1 MGFWEKSVRIFT
13 SLCEAGTPRV
23 RHRAQH
29 TGGSKRRAQRL
40 TPAMGPR
47 DSPPESWV
55 WETAEGRGGLPR
67 GGVAPL
73 APVGL
78 QRGVG
83 LDTLRA
89 CFSPRRL
96 QPPGG
101 SAPGARRGVMPAL
114 AQAIV
119 ELGHAWEQEATAGGE
134 GPEVRGAVDAPCL
147 ARLWRV
153 CLDLPTGSLL
163 RDAAVDHRSDATWK
177 ARVDQRLAALGAP
190 GRFLGS
196 DRAQALIPRAE
207 PGLGCRSLPEVV
219 PRVPDIVQ
227 RAALALG
234 RQWQQARQA
243 WQKAPDGLQRPQ
255 AWAPRATASPDAT
268 RPLAATPAN
277 VPRWAAGHSA
287 DRQRRATLSLT
298 RHSWRSDA
306 SAPQTSPQGD
316 SGGDGQ
322 VAALAALAHPA
333 QWPARPAARPQVKHH
348 VPALAARGDCWW
360 AGGRQALEPAAVSPR
375 WRQWAPR
382 VSGAAGVW
390 GAPRASHAWR
400 PAESQEA
407 AGPGGCPRPL
417 CPPGPHPGSSPAG
430 PWGLGHLGHAAGAG
444 LAACLRRRRRASWLS
459 GAEASP
465 AAGGAQAA
473 RPGVGRCAQLR
484 WSRRRRH
491 NSCDA
496 LFQAGISG
504 PLGNSVSPQRCMAS
518 PSATKTRR

>member
-1 MGFWEKSVRIFT
+1 
-13 SLCEAGTPRV
+13 
-23 RHRAQH
+23 
-29 TGGSKRRAQRL
+29 
-40 TPAMGPR
+40 
-47 DSPPESWV
+47 
-55 WETAEGRGGLPR
+55 
-67 GGVAPL
+67 
-73 APVGL
+73 
-78 QRGVG
+78 
-83 LDTLRA
+83 
-89 CFSPRRL
+89 
-96 QPPGG
+96 
-101 SAPGARRGVMPAL
+101 MPAL

-153 CLDLPTGSLL
+153 CLDRPTGSLL

-219 PRVPDIVQ
+219 PRVPDIVP

-234 RQWQQARQA
+234 RPWQQARQA

-255 AWAPRATASPDAT
+255 AWAQRATASPDAT

-277 VPRWAAGHSA
+277 VPRWEAGHSA

-375 WRQWAPR
+375 WRQWAPESLVPQ
-382 VSGAAGVW
+382 VSGEPQGPRTRSARRKAKR
-390 GAPRASHAWR
+390 PRALEGVHAPCAPQALTQGLPP
-400 PAESQEA
+400 PALGDWDTWATRQGQALQRASSA
-407 AGPGGCPRPL
+407 VAGRHGSLAQR
-417 CPPGPHPGSSPAG
+417 PHPQRGGPKPRDQVWAVVHNCDGRAADGTTPATR
-430 PWGLGHLGHAAGAG
+430 
-444 LAACLRRRRRASWLS
+444 CFRRAFPDLL
-459 GAEASP
+459 ET
-465 AAGGAQAA
+465 
-473 RPGVGRCAQLR
+473 V
-484 WSRRRRH
+484 
-491 NSCDA
+491 
-496 LFQAGISG
+496 
-504 PLGNSVSPQRCMAS
+504 
-518 PSATKTRR
+518 